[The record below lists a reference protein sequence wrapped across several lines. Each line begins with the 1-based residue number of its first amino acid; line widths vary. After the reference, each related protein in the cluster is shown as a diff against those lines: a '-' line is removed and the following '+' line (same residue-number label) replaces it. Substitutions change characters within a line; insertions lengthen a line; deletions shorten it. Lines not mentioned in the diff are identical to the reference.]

1 MANGE
6 NRTRF
11 SPMSLRLPQN
21 LGSSLRFETGAS
33 ILDAEIQS
41 EKAAA
46 LGRAGARAQQALE
59 RLEDPEV
66 LAEEGRDAL
75 LKQAADAVW
84 KFFIQREACGM
95 RDQSQVIR
103 DLKIPRAVIVR
114 LGAR

>member
-1 MANGE
+1 
-6 NRTRF
+6 
-11 SPMSLRLPQN
+11 MSLRLPQN

-46 LGRAGARAQQALE
+46 LGRAGAKAQQALE
-59 RLEDPEV
+59 RLNDPEI
-66 LAEEGRDAL
+66 LAAEGRDAL
-75 LKQAADAVW
+75 LKAAADAVW

-95 RDQSQVIR
+95 RDQAQVIR